1 MISIK
6 PPVLK
11 DEALK
16 HGMKSTAEIKAF
28 SDGYESAY
36 QDMKE
41 RLERVIDATPGISV
55 INKARIASCLMD
67 DYDVYETDFF
77 EYKQTD

>member
-1 MISIK
+1 MLSIK

-16 HGMKSTAEIKAF
+16 HGMKSAAEIKAF

-41 RLERVIDATPGISV
+41 RLEKVIDDTPMSV
-55 INKARIASCLMD
+55 INKACIASCLMD
-67 DYDVYETDFF
+67 DDDVYETDFF
-77 EYKQTD
+77 EYKPTD

>member
-1 MISIK
+1 MLSIK

-16 HGMKSTAEIKAF
+16 HGMKSADEIKAF

-41 RLERVIDATPGISV
+41 RLEKVIDDTPGMSV
-55 INKARIASCLMD
+55 INKACIASCLMD
-67 DYDVYETDFF
+67 DDVYETDFF
-77 EYKQTD
+77 EYKLTD

>member
-6 PPVLK
+6 PQVLK

-16 HGMKSTAEIKAF
+16 HGMKSPAEIKAF

-41 RLERVIDATPGISV
+41 RLENTIDDTFGISV
-55 INKARIASCLMD
+55 LNKACIASCLMD
-67 DYDVYETDFF
+67 EDDVYETDFF
-77 EYKQTD
+77 EYKLTD

>member
-16 HGMKSTAEIKAF
+16 HGMKNTTEIKAF

-41 RLERVIDATPGISV
+41 RLEKVIDDIHGMSV
-55 INKARIASCLMD
+55 LDKAHIASCLMD
-67 DYDVYETDFF
+67 EDDVYETDFF
-77 EYKQTD
+77 EYKLTD

>member
-55 INKARIASCLMD
+55 INKACIASCLMD
-67 DYDVYETDFF
+67 EGDVYETDFF

>member
-1 MISIK
+1 MLSIK

-16 HGMKSTAEIKAF
+16 HGMKNAAEIKAF

-41 RLERVIDATPGISV
+41 RLEREIEDTPGMSV
-55 INKARIASCLMD
+55 LNKASIASCLMD
-67 DYDVYETDFF
+67 DDDVYETDFF
-77 EYKQTD
+77 EYKLTD